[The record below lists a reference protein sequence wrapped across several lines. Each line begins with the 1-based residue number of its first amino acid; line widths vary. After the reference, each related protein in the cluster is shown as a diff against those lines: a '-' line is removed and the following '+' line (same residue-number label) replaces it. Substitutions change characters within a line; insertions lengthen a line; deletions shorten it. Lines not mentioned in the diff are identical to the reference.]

1 MMKKQLSIIFA
12 VLVLTACAAAQLEIP
27 LSHPPGGDDSSRR
40 NDNTNQRILTGVVMD
55 KNDQPIPNAVVYL
68 KNEKNLSVRTFFSQK
83 DGTYRF
89 PQLER
94 NVDYEIYAEID
105 GKRSDTKTV
114 SQFDNRNA
122 PHVNLRINL
131 NK

>member
-1 MMKKQLSIIFA
+1 MNKRLVLLFA
-12 VLVLTACAAAQLEIP
+12 VLLLTTCAVAQLEIP

-40 NDNTNQRILTGVVMD
+40 TDNTNQRVLTGVVID

-68 KNEKNLSVRTFFSQK
+68 KNEKNLSVRTFFAQK
-83 DGTYRF
+83 DGSYRF

-94 NVDYEIYAEID
+94 NVDYEVYAEID